1 MRPLQFNNRV
11 ALSSCNRRVF
21 EGLFTGRTVDLG
33 GRTYVVTSRPTKNA
47 YINGKFKVLNATFSS
62 DLYNGFLTGV
72 PKFTPYG
79 NQLRNLKEA
88 LGNPLVQV
96 VGIVAVGDSITWG
109 RTLPDNSSVS
119 PQTQL
124 LTTARDNASSP
135 SFWNNFRRYIG
146 ERYMSGVTPNI
157 YNWAASPSGQS
168 VVEYTRPITIY
179 PKDGQFS
186 LAVTGTSQS
195 VISAARPTSPTGF
208 MYTLADG
215 NPGGSSY
222 QSINFNY
229 TGDQFTIIL
238 RATNTGDFNNYDLI
252 VDGVNR
258 GTFTTQDGVD
268 GIVSGDNNRRLH
280 TFPYVRNK
288 VVTIRTNSTGLTG
301 IRRLYIE
308 GLEIPKFVQMI
319 NQGVIGQT
327 ARTYDLYNLSGS
339 YSNPTAVPAGAQ
351 FIFCQFGTNDRGDTS
366 VPPGA
371 GEFERSMQAIVN
383 RLTPLGD
390 VILMCAGPLSPSIE
404 PPTPVS
410 MTMQDVRG
418 VINRVARVNNLAFI
432 DNLAAFD
439 AVDPAVVLDG
449 TTHPNALG
457 HAIMSRNIIN
467 SFES

>member
-1 MRPLQFNNRV
+1 
-11 ALSSCNRRVF
+11 
-21 EGLFTGRTVDLG
+21 
-33 GRTYVVTSRPTKNA
+33 
-47 YINGKFKVLNATFSS
+47 
-62 DLYNGFLTGV
+62 
-72 PKFTPYG
+72 
-79 NQLRNLKEA
+79 
-88 LGNPLVQV
+88 
-96 VGIVAVGDSITWG
+96 
-109 RTLPDNSSVS
+109 
-119 PQTQL
+119 
-124 LTTARDNASSP
+124 
-135 SFWNNFRRYIG
+135 
-146 ERYMSGVTPNI
+146 
-157 YNWAASPSGQS
+157 
-168 VVEYTRPITIY
+168 
-179 PKDGQFS
+179 
-186 LAVTGTSQS
+186 
-195 VISAARPTSPTGF
+195 

-215 NPGGSSY
+215 SPGGSNY
-222 QSINFNY
+222 QSISFNY
-229 TGDQFTIIL
+229 TGDKFTLIL

-252 VDGVNR
+252 VDDVNR

-268 GIVSGDNNRRLH
+268 GIVSGDNNRRTH

-308 GLEIPKFVQMI
+308 GLEVPKLVRI
-319 NQGVIGQT
+319 TNQGVIGLT

-339 YSNPTAVPAGAQ
+339 YSNPIAVTGYDS

-418 VINRVARVNNLAFI
+418 VLNKVAKTNNLAFI

-439 AVDPAVVLDG
+439 SVDPSVVLDG

-467 SFES
+467 SLES